1 MTRMKR
7 ITAAV
12 CAAVMVCGA
21 VGCSK
26 NSESTPKNNA
36 ETNAQGQSVPG
47 DTKLPD
53 EKEASGQ
60 NSDTPAGTELSGLQL
75 LTQNSIVAV
84 RSSCINENGFYYI
97 TDNTAQLKDGS
108 YAYHLMYMDFA
119 SQQEIYLCSS
129 PGCSHDT
136 ATCTSVL
143 SADEFEYDSRVFYYD
158 NALYVLSR
166 EYDQDGTIST
176 GLFIGGDEVTP
187 AASSAAALY
196 RMNPDGTDRTKV
208 YEFEADLTVEEMVLG
223 SGTDLYFV
231 VKKISTEQV
240 NGSSFASSS
249 QRRLVRLDT
258 LSWKCQ
264 TVYQFEKAET
274 DTDWNIIGCFDTS
287 LVLSSYSFDHVLS
300 NEERLD
306 DDASKENYKNAKVQI
321 GILNLSDGTLNVVRS
336 FRNDLYPN
344 FSYGQKG
351 EMLYISEENCLK
363 QINLKTG
370 EEKTLAQL
378 EQSLIWGVYDDVVC
392 CRLGNLREDYTLYF
406 VNIKDGS
413 ISHCGLT
420 NRSLGWALE
429 LCGETSDKFLVIY
442 DYDAVPNGDDS
453 YSIKQYWYA
462 LIAKEDL
469 YNGIGNYL
477 PIQMISKG
485 A

>member
-12 CAAVMVCGA
+12 CAAVMVCGFA
-21 VGCSK
+21 GCSK
-26 NSESTPKNNA
+26 NSGRNPQSST

-47 DTKLPD
+47 NAKLPD

-60 NSDTPAGTELSGLQL
+60 NPDTVPGTALSGLRL
-75 LTQNSIVAV
+75 LTENSANAV
-84 RSSCINENGFYYI
+84 GSSCINENGFYYI
-97 TDNTAQLKDGS
+97 TSNTALLKDGS

-136 ATCTSVL
+136 AACTSVL

-158 NALYVLSR
+158 HALYVLSR
-166 EYDQDGTIST
+166 EYDQDGTISM
-176 GLFIGGDEVTP
+176 GMSAGGADTAP
-187 AASSAAALY
+187 ADPSAAALY
-196 RMNPDGTDRTKV
+196 RMKPDGTDRTKV
-208 YEFEADLTVEEMVLG
+208 YEFETGLTLEEVVLG
-223 SGTDLYFV
+223 NGTDLYFV
-231 VKKISTEQV
+231 VKKISAEQV

-258 LSWKCQ
+258 LSWKCR
-264 TVYQFEKAET
+264 TVYQFERAET

-344 FSYGQKG
+344 FSYEQKD
-351 EMLYISEENCLK
+351 EMLYISEGNCLK

-378 EQSLIWGVYDDVVC
+378 EQSLIWGVYDDVIC
-392 CRLGNLREDYTLYF
+392 CRLGNLTEDYTLYF

-453 YSIKQYWYA
+453 YTIKQYWYA

-469 YNGIGNYL
+469 YSGIGNYL